1 MFNDTKAIT
10 LPLIHGFGLG
20 ACNSRISRLL
30 KRSVPWGCTN
40 QRTTEKSGKKKEKA
54 CGETK
59 LIAQSLPQGMTEIK
73 RQVEALEFWCGL
85 FC

>member
-10 LPLIHGFGLG
+10 LPLIHGFGLV
-20 ACNSRISRLL
+20 ACNSRIFRLL
-30 KRSVPWGCTN
+30 KRSVTWGCTN
-40 QRTTEKSGKKKEKA
+40 QRTTEKEKKN

>member
-1 MFNDTKAIT
+1 VLLGDVPTKE
-10 LPLIHGFGLG
+10 P
-20 ACNSRISRLL
+20 
-30 KRSVPWGCTN
+30 P
-40 QRTTEKSGKKKEKA
+40 KKKKN